1 MKQSEPVRRGSGE
14 APTPPNLLGRPL
26 DFISEDHLRERQIC
40 AVIDGLAMAAS
51 LDRQTALTVLRF
63 LNEELNVHLRDEAE
77 DLFPL
82 LAKRCTAEDCIESAI
97 NRIKLDQN
105 EALRLLPEVRAA
117 LAGCLDTG
125 SDLSAEGR
133 TVLIRFA
140 GHVRRHLVAENA
152 ILLPIAR
159 ARLTR
164 ADLRTL
170 SKHMRTRRGLPELAE
185 TTDAE

>member
-1 MKQSEPVRRGSGE
+1 MQPSEPILRGSGDQ
-14 APTPPNLLGRPL
+14 PTNPSLLASPL

-40 AVIDGLAMAAS
+40 AVIDRLAMADP
-51 LDRQTALTVLRF
+51 LDRQSALSVLRF
-63 LNEELNVHLRDEAE
+63 LNEEMNVHLRDEAE

-82 LAKRCTAEDCIESAI
+82 LALRCTEEDAIEGAI
-97 NRIKLDQN
+97 GRIRADQV
-105 EALRLLPEVRAA
+105 EAVRLLPRMRAA
-117 LAGCLDTG
+117 LAACLDAGTAPT
-125 SDLSAEGR
+125 AEDR
-133 TVLIRFA
+133 ATLTRFA

-170 SKHMRTRRGLPELAE
+170 SKHMRSRRGLPDLAE
-185 TTDAE
+185 TPDAQ